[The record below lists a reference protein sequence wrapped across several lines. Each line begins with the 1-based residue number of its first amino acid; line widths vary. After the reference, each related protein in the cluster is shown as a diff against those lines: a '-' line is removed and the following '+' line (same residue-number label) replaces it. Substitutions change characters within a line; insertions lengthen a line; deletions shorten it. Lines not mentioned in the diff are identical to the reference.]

1 MRCDNM
7 EIEIDSKK
15 NNALLNRTE
24 VHFTVRHGE
33 KGTPDRELVRSELA
47 GKLNVKKEDVIVN
60 YIHSGFGSQESTGY
74 AKIYTTLD
82 NAKGMEKR
90 HILERNKLV
99 EKREKKKEEKK
110 KSEKSPSKTEAEKKP
125 EAAPPAK
132 PAAEGKKEPAK
143 EPKKESGGKPTE
155 EKK

>member
-1 MRCDNM
+1 M

-33 KGTPDRELVRSELA
+33 KGTPDRELIRNELA

-74 AKIYTTLD
+74 AKIYTSLD
-82 NAKGMEKR
+82 NAKGLEKR

-110 KSEKSPSKTEAEKKP
+110 KAEKPPSKAEAEKKP
-125 EAAPPAK
+125 AVASTAK
-132 PAAEGKKEPAK
+132 PPAAEEKKESAK
-143 EPKKESGGKPTE
+143 ESKKESGGKPAE

>member
-1 MRCDNM
+1 MRCDSM

-24 VHFTVRHGE
+24 VHFTVHHGE
-33 KGTPDRELVRSELA
+33 KGTPDRELVRTELA

-74 AKIYTTLD
+74 AKIYTTIE
-82 NAKGMEKR
+82 NAKGLEKR

-99 EKREKKKEEKK
+99 EKREKKKEDKK
-110 KSEKSPSKTEAEKKP
+110 KAEKPPSKTEKKS
-125 EAAPPAK
+125 EAPPPAAK
-132 PAAEGKKEPAK
+132 PD
-143 EPKKESGGKPTE
+143 EPKRESGGKPAE

>member
-1 MRCDNM
+1 MRCDSM

-33 KGTPDRELVRSELA
+33 KGTPDRELVRSEVA

-74 AKIYTTLD
+74 AKIYTTIE
-82 NAKGMEKR
+82 NAKGLEKR

-99 EKREKKKEEKK
+99 EKREKKKEKK
-110 KSEKSPSKTEAEKKP
+110 KKAEKPPSKTEAKKP
-125 EAAPPAK
+125 EAPAAAAK
-132 PAAEGKKEPAK
+132 PPV
-143 EPKKESGGKPTE
+143 
-155 EKK
+155 

>member
-1 MRCDNM
+1 M

-24 VHFTVRHGE
+24 VHFTVHHGE
-33 KGTPDRELVRSELA
+33 KGTPDRELVRTELA

-82 NAKGMEKR
+82 DAKGLEKR

-99 EKREKKKEEKK
+99 EKREKKKEDKKKAEKPSSRTEK
-110 KSEKSPSKTEAEKKP
+110 KSE
-125 EAAPPAK
+125 APPPAAK
-132 PAAEGKKEPAK
+132 PA
-143 EPKKESGGKPTE
+143 EPKKESGGKPAE

>member
-1 MRCDNM
+1 MRCDTM

-24 VHFTVRHGE
+24 VHFTVHHGE
-33 KGTPDRELVRSELA
+33 KGTPDRELIRSELA

-74 AKIYTTLD
+74 AKIYTTIE
-82 NAKGMEKR
+82 NAKGLERR

-99 EKREKKKEEKK
+99 EKRERKKEEKK
-110 KSEKSPSKTEAEKKP
+110 KAEKPPSKAEAEKKP
-125 EAAPPAK
+125 EAAPK
-132 PAAEGKKEPAK
+132 PAAEVKKEPAK
-143 EPKKESGGKPTE
+143 EPKKESGGKPVE